1 MPRMYDTQRWR
12 NLRDQVLHEEPLCRM
27 CERMGRTTAS
37 RIVDHIT
44 PHKNNPVL
52 FWDRSNLQALCA
64 SCHSGNKRMQEAHGY
79 SQACGQD
86 GLPLDQKHPW
96 KSQ

>member
-1 MPRMYDTQRWR
+1 MRMYDTPRWR
-12 NLRDQVLHEEPLCRM
+12 KLRDLVLLQEPLCRM
-27 CERMGRTTAS
+27 CSAMGRVTMATV
-37 RIVDHIT
+37 VDHIT
-44 PHKNNPVL
+44 PHKGNQKL
-52 FWDRSNLQALCA
+52 MWDRANLQALCA

-96 KSQ
+96 K